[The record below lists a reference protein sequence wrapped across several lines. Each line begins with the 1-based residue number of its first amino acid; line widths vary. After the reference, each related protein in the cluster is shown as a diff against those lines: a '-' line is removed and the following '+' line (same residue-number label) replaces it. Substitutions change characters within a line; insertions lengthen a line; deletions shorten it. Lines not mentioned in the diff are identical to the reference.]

1 MKSTARALSL
11 AALMAVSLGA
21 TPVGG
26 TVFTPAVA
34 EEVKSAEEKALEQTL
49 SSDEPVIEGRHEIS
63 AGHVDMGPKF
73 VEGSWELMFH
83 DDSTDTPVWRD
94 PADVVLK
101 GGDAAKMQVPDDPR
115 YSFVQAEAGSEVF
128 VIPQTELA
136 GVVWPGWNT
145 QDPEVVGR
153 LGRGVTFTLEG
164 VEGPG
169 GFTLYLENGNF
180 GAPQVLWTSDSGEPQ
195 DIWVEP
201 NVHTH
206 ANWVFTQPGVYF
218 VTVRVHAE
226 LADGTTVEDTARLQ
240 FAVGSQTTAEQVF
253 DAASALPALDSS
265 DGAGA
270 TESDASAD
278 QETKDSAPAS
288 TETAGGTGADSSGV
302 DDSGADSTGQAVSSG
317 EQAGDE
323 AGGLPVA
330 AWVGIGVALMLGAG
344 GALWAVLRRGAR
356 AKDEALRQMKHRG

>member
-1 MKSTARALSL
+1 MTVKATAQKFSL
-11 AALMAVSLGA
+11 AAALAALALGA
-21 TPVGG
+21 GLPVLP
-26 TVFTPAVA
+26 PAGA

-49 SSDEPVIEGRHEIS
+49 SQDEPVVSGRHEIG

-83 DDSTDTPVWRD
+83 DDSTETPVWRD

-101 GGDAAKMQVPDDPR
+101 GGDAARMPVPDDPR
-115 YSFVQAEAGSEVF
+115 YSFVQASAGESVY

-145 QDPEVVGR
+145 QDPEVVSR

-169 GFTLYLENGNF
+169 GFTLYMENGNF
-180 GAPQVLWTSDSGEPQ
+180 GAPQVLWTSDAQEPQ

-226 LADGTTVEDTARLQ
+226 LADGSRVEDTARLQ
-240 FAVGSQTTAEQVF
+240 FAVGSQTSAEQVF
-253 DAASALPALDSS
+253 EAAAALPAV
-265 DGAGA
+265 
-270 TESDASAD
+270 DASAASSPAASSPG
-278 QETKDSAPAS
+278 QETEGAEQEAKDSTPA
-288 TETAGGTGADSSGV
+288 AGEG
-302 DDSGADSTGQAVSSG
+302 SGAAGASAQGSQQAVSAG
-317 EQAGDE
+317 EKTAGE
-323 AGGLPVA
+323 SGGLPLA
-330 AWVGIGVALMLGAG
+330 AWVGIGVALVLGAG
-344 GALWAVLRRGAR
+344 GALLAVLRRGSR
-356 AKDEALRQMKHRG
+356 AKEEAFQQMKHRG